1 MREVVNISLPAKMA
15 RDIKKEVK
23 KGGFAS
29 TSEFM
34 RMLIRF
40 WADQKILDDVNKSVA
55 EFTQGKGKRLRAVN
69 DLDK

>member
-23 KGGFAS
+23 RGGFAS

-34 RMLIRF
+34 RSLIRF
-40 WADQKILDDVNKSVA
+40 WVDQRILNDINRSEA
-55 EFTQGKGKRLRAVN
+55 EFAQGKGKRLQSVN